1 MSVDWVRPGDR
12 VKIAGVMPN
21 EPDPLPIGTMGTVV
35 RVLES
40 SGQIDVKWDNGRSL
54 FLLADVDPF
63 WVELCSGY
71 GPEEELSAKPG
82 ATEGYSP
89 SEREGS

>member
-1 MSVDWVRPGDR
+1 MSKYNIQPGDR
-12 VKIAGVMPN
+12 VKIAGGMPN

-40 SGQIDVKWDNGRSL
+40 SGQIDVDWDNGRSL

-63 WVELCSGY
+63 WVEVHAATDNHLS
-71 GPEEELSAKPG
+71 PDKELN
-82 ATEGYSP
+82 
-89 SEREGS
+89 

>member
-1 MSVDWVRPGDR
+1 MARGAESGKYNNLPGDR
-12 VKIAGVMPN
+12 VKIAGIMPN

-40 SGQIDVKWDNGRSL
+40 TGQIDVDWDNGRSL

-63 WVELCSGY
+63 WVELCTGY
-71 GPEEELSAKPG
+71 GPAPEEDTRSQ
-82 ATEGYSP
+82 TDWS
-89 SEREGS
+89 S